1 MYPQTSSNQNWLR
14 LLTDFDGFQ
23 GIYTD
28 GLKAGAATRL
38 QLPCQT
44 STNHLIYLLSESLWR
59 FTFADHHGVRCSW
72 WIPHTNIPSFFSC
85 LQRIENSD
93 QPLILKIVVT
103 LHQLVGSSKRVI
115 VVWLPSHTGLAGNM
129 TIDAV
134 VKVALNLA
142 ESQTP
147 VPFTGFC
154 PLMSTHIAS
163 LWQRLWNAKT
173 NNKRISSHP

>member
-1 MYPQTSSNQNWLR
+1 MVSKESVQMGWKL
-14 LLTDFDGFQ
+14 
-23 GIYTD
+23 
-28 GLKAGAATRL
+28 AL

-44 STNHLIYLLSESLWR
+44 STNHLICLLSESLWH
-59 FTFADHHGVRCSW
+59 FTFADHHGVRCSR
-72 WIPHTNIPSFFSC
+72 WIPHTNILYFLPS
-85 LQRIENSD
+85 ENRELD
-93 QPLILKIVVT
+93 QPLIVKTVVT

-115 VVWLPSHTGLAGNM
+115 VVWLPGHTGLAGNM

-134 VKVALNLA
+134 AKVALNLA

-147 VPFTGFC
+147 VPFTGFY

>member
-1 MYPQTSSNQNWLR
+1 MEFAARDEFLILTYPL
-14 LLTDFDGFQ
+14 
-23 GIYTD
+23 
-28 GLKAGAATRL
+28 
-38 QLPCQT
+38 
-44 STNHLIYLLSESLWR
+44 
-59 FTFADHHGVRCSW
+59 
-72 WIPHTNIPSFFSC
+72 SC
-85 LQRIENSD
+85 LRRIENSAYPLSCLRRIENSD

-115 VVWLPSHTGLAGNM
+115 VVLLPSHTGLAGNM

-134 VKVALNLA
+134 AKVALNLA

-147 VPFTGFC
+147 VPFTGFY

-173 NNKRISSHP
+173 NNKRISSHS

>member
-1 MYPQTSSNQNWLR
+1 MEFAARDEFLILTYPL
-14 LLTDFDGFQ
+14 
-23 GIYTD
+23 
-28 GLKAGAATRL
+28 
-38 QLPCQT
+38 
-44 STNHLIYLLSESLWR
+44 
-59 FTFADHHGVRCSW
+59 
-72 WIPHTNIPSFFSC
+72 SC

-134 VKVALNLA
+134 AKVALNLA

-147 VPFTGFC
+147 VPFTGFY
-154 PLMSTHIAS
+154 PLMSTHIGNGFGTPKPITS
-163 LWQRLWNAKT
+163 ESVRTLRWSFPNPY
-173 NNKRISSHP
+173 NKIELIDHSRTSHPTYAPRSWVFAEEGRPTWMNWLSVPSDGVETSS

>member
-1 MYPQTSSNQNWLR
+1 MEFAARNEFLILTYPL
-14 LLTDFDGFQ
+14 
-23 GIYTD
+23 
-28 GLKAGAATRL
+28 
-38 QLPCQT
+38 
-44 STNHLIYLLSESLWR
+44 
-59 FTFADHHGVRCSW
+59 
-72 WIPHTNIPSFFSC
+72 SC

-115 VVWLPSHTGLAGNM
+115 VVLLPSHTGLAGNM

-134 VKVALNLA
+134 AKMALNLA

-147 VPFTGFC
+147 VPFTGFY

-163 LWQRLWNAKT
+163 LWQQLWNAKT
-173 NNKRISSHP
+173 NNKRISSHS